1 MWGSTTNNLG
11 GCRDGLTTSLK
22 KNQQMVDILNF
33 QRHESKYRNVL
44 RWTVDTHQESIHFR
58 NPKIRVPRWNE
69 QPLRNSSQDSAK
81 WHWKRQC
88 GRKEKRPTHRGLH
101 GILARQWPHWML
113 FFFNESETLAANMP
127 WPEKME
133 GSGESFG
140 FFLLGYH
147 GVEARPNA
155 RDKRSQHFHLWC
167 HLNSA
172 PPFHHL
178 LAKGQTLMPAARR
191 FPKEKEM
198 VWTGI
203 KIPLFNVYK
212 YAPAY

>member
-1 MWGSTTNNLG
+1 
-11 GCRDGLTTSLK
+11 
-22 KNQQMVDILNF
+22 
-33 QRHESKYRNVL
+33 
-44 RWTVDTHQESIHFR
+44 
-58 NPKIRVPRWNE
+58 
-69 QPLRNSSQDSAK
+69 
-81 WHWKRQC
+81 
-88 GRKEKRPTHRGLH
+88 
-101 GILARQWPHWML
+101 
-113 FFFNESETLAANMP
+113 
-127 WPEKME
+127 ME

-155 RDKRSQHFHLWC
+155 RDKRPQHFHLWC

-198 VWTGI
+198 V
-203 KIPLFNVYK
+203 
-212 YAPAY
+212 